1 MGHPRVSNEEID
13 RRGWEIYRKLLPQ
26 IETDENVG
34 KIISID
40 VETGEYAI
48 DDDTLSASGR
58 LLARRPDAALFGM
71 RIGYDAVYALGG
83 VHRGPQANDRLIRRV
98 HDPLLRRRKH
108 GGVLVTLPRERL
120 EPFQDGSAGGPPPD
134 YHRSSRSPFLF
145 RPVTGR

>member
-26 IETDENVG
+26 IETDENIG

-83 VHRGPQANDRLIRRV
+83 ALQGAGYRG
-98 HDPLLRRRKH
+98 K
-108 GGVLVTLPRERL
+108 
-120 EPFQDGSAGGPPPD
+120 
-134 YHRSSRSPFLF
+134 
-145 RPVTGR
+145 